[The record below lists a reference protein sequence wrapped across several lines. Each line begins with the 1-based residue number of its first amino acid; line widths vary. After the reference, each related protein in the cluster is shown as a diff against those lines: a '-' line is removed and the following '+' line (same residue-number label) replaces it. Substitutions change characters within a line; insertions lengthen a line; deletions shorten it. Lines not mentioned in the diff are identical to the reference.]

1 MTISISTAPRAAR
14 NAASSAH
21 AEAGAGNSTLR
32 LYAAEGGALLGT
44 RTLNKPC
51 GTVNAAGRIAL
62 FATAND
68 LVTET
73 GSVTWLEWCDGNG
86 TTILTGTVSDE
97 SGAGDFKLAGTAGT
111 TIYQGGRVLLD
122 DVILG

>member
-1 MTISISTAPRAAR
+1 MTVGITTAHRAAR
-14 NAASSAH
+14 NAASIAH
-21 AEAGAGNSTLR
+21 ADAGAGNSTLR

-73 GSVTWLEWCDGNG
+73 GSVTWLEWCDSAGAVMAA
-86 TTILTGTVSDE
+86 GTVTDQAGS
-97 SGAGDFKLAGTAGT
+97 GDFKLAGTSGT
-111 TIYQGGRVLLD
+111 TVYQGGRVLLD

>member
-1 MTISISTAPRAAR
+1 MTLAISTAPRAAR
-14 NAASSAH
+14 TQASITL
-21 AEAGAGNSTLR
+21 AGAASTLR
-32 LYAAEGGALLGT
+32 FYTAEGGPLLAT

-51 GTVNAAGRIAL
+51 GTVNAAGRIVL
-62 FATAND
+62 SATAND
-68 LVTET
+68 LVAET

-86 TTILTGTVSDE
+86 TPILTGTVSDE